1 MQIALKDK
9 EMEGSELKRKQLQ
22 NRLTECEEEVMEW
35 QRKRKETE
43 GEGKEMSRKIKELEG
58 RVEE

>member
-1 MQIALKDK
+1 
-9 EMEGSELKRKQLQ
+9 
-22 NRLTECEEEVMEW
+22 MEW